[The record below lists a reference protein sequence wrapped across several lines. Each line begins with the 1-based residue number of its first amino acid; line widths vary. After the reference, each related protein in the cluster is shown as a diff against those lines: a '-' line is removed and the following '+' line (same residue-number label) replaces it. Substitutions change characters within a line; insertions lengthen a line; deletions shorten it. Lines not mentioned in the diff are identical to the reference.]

1 MFESQYN
8 DEMEAEVK
16 RLEAKKRAVSA
27 GHSEWLNACEACGCE
42 LPDIDSV
49 RCNSCKACNKERV

>member
-16 RLEAKKRAVSA
+16 RLEAKQRAILA
-27 GHSEWLNACEACGCE
+27 GQPQWDNACAKCGCQLVGTE
-42 LPDIDSV
+42 EVTCDKC
-49 RCNSCKACNKERV
+49 R